1 MFKTSSNKKNNSN
14 VKLNINNNNN
24 NDVESTITNEHIPV
38 NNKQQTIE
46 LINYQRKN
54 FDETNFK
61 IENSCNTWKAAT
73 PCEIICRTRGM
84 VLIVSNC
91 GIVISW
97 REIYVAESLTQ
108 EALLFLD
115 TLDLLIGIVIFFNY

>member
-1 MFKTSSNKKNNSN
+1 LFKTSSNKKNNSN
-14 VKLNINNNNN
+14 VKLNINNN

-61 IENSCNTWKAAT
+61 KYFI
-73 PCEIICRTRGM
+73 
-84 VLIVSNC
+84 
-91 GIVISW
+91 
-97 REIYVAESLTQ
+97 
-108 EALLFLD
+108 
-115 TLDLLIGIVIFFNY
+115 

>member
-14 VKLNINNNNN
+14 VKLNINNN

-61 IENSCNTWKAAT
+61 KYFI
-73 PCEIICRTRGM
+73 
-84 VLIVSNC
+84 
-91 GIVISW
+91 
-97 REIYVAESLTQ
+97 
-108 EALLFLD
+108 
-115 TLDLLIGIVIFFNY
+115 